1 MCVHSYDMKR
11 AHDILMTECEYLD
24 DRVSGFLMR
33 EFRKGSAAVYDGI
46 VVEDERYDSMF
57 YVT

>member
-11 AHDILMTECEYLD
+11 AQDILMTECEYSD

-33 EFRKGSAAVYDGI
+33 DFRKGGHAVYDEV
-46 VVEDERYDSMF
+46 VVEDERHDSVF
-57 YVT
+57 CVT